1 MARRGYG
8 GGTGVG
14 VGGGVTIRKTTSR
27 TGSNTSLGKA
37 VGVASIGYPSSS
49 TGKLSLPLKNRVT
62 QRKQATST
70 STTS

>member
-1 MARRGYG
+1 MAKGYG

-14 VGGGVTIRKTTSR
+14 TGGGVTIRKTTARRGSR
-27 TGSNTSLGKA
+27 TSLGKA

-49 TGKLSLPLKNRVT
+49 TGKLSLPKRQRVT